1 QIITYSFLSSNL
13 IVVIDHSAKSKKY
26 FVVLFP
32 IKPNDAPNQLINDSG
47 PSPVRLATVNSQPVV
62 QTFQNQENAKMLM
75 IPTFQG
81 DSTARVPPQ
90 KSPLKAPP
98 NLEME
103 EIQLANRKT
112 DQIPKIY
119 RESQRNSRRFQ
130 PYRFF
135 SHTIPLSNRRFGAPF
150 AKRFNCLKNDDH
162 IEESVKST
170 DPIPPPRRQNNPLPR
185 RRRCRSKPGLIIL
198 TTEQKIEMRRM
209 LTKNSAYL
217 EDLRKEKP

>member
-1 QIITYSFLSSNL
+1 
-13 IVVIDHSAKSKKY
+13 
-26 FVVLFP
+26 
-32 IKPNDAPNQLINDSG
+32 
-47 PSPVRLATVNSQPVV
+47 
-62 QTFQNQENAKMLM
+62 
-75 IPTFQG
+75 
-81 DSTARVPPQ
+81 
-90 KSPLKAPP
+90 
-98 NLEME
+98 ME